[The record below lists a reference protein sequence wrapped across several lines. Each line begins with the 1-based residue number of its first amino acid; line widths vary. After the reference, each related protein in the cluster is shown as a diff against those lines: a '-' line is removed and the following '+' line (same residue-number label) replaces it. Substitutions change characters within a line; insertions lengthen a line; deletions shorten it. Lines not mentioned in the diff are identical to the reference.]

1 MTFDIDANGIL
12 AVSAREH
19 TSGVNA
25 KITITNSDKLNQDE
39 IERPVARRRE
49 GCELATNDES
59 VR

>member
-19 TSGVNA
+19 TTGVNA

-39 IERPVARRRE
+39 IERRVARGGRVVNWPRM
-49 GCELATNDES
+49 TES
-59 VR
+59 E